1 MEYVVRKE
9 KIEALEQKLR
19 ELGVKKTDI
28 EEKFVRSGGHGGQN
42 VNKTATC
49 VQLRHLPTQILV
61 KCQKS
66 RSQPLNRFLA
76 LRLLAEKIEAQQ
88 KKAAW
93 LERKRAEEAVDME

>member
-93 LERKRAEEAVDME
+93 LERKRAEETLDME